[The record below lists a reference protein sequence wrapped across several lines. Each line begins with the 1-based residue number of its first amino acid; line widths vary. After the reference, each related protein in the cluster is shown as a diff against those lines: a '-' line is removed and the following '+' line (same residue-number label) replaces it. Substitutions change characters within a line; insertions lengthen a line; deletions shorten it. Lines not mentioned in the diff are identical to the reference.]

1 MIGQARAF
9 GLAAIGTLALTCAFA
24 GESAAQ
30 CASDTHP
37 RVVHRTVIQREVQE
51 PGVYEVA
58 RVPSIYGW
66 VKDRDGEPRRVL
78 LRPYKN
84 RAHFQRPYVSWYR
97 ERQTIAV
104 EPFDPNC

>member
-1 MIGQARAF
+1 MMRRAGVL
-9 GLAAIGTLALTCAFA
+9 GLAAIGTLGLACAFA

-37 RVVHRTVIQREVQE
+37 RVVHRTVIQREVKE
-51 PGVYEVA
+51 PGVYEV
-58 RVPSIYGW
+58 RRLPSVYGW
-66 VKDRDGEPRRVL
+66 VKGADGEPRRVL

-84 RAHFQRPYVSWYR
+84 GTHFQRPYVSWYR

-104 EPFDPNC
+104 EPVDPDC